1 MSHSHSNKRK
11 LILSSAAVDM
21 GCGCRKS
28 AKLFSFLQAKPK
40 FTISTSSSPSS
51 TASSSSLYRHGFSGE
66 RSNYSLR
73 YLLDAETAFKAPAMP
88 VKGFGR
94 IDDEGIAPYV
104 PTDRK
109 W

>member
-1 MSHSHSNKRK
+1 
-11 LILSSAAVDM
+11 M

-28 AKLFSFLQAKPK
+28 AKIFSFLQAKPK

-88 VKGFGR
+88 PCKSHEKLAGWFAVAKDNKTCHVK
-94 IDDEGIAPYV
+94 
-104 PTDRK
+104 
-109 W
+109 